1 MESTDTLCTVHKET
15 STWLA
20 AYKFSCTS
28 AHSSY
33 AYALSGSL
41 SLSLALGLNS
51 YLYVLFFSEIQQIR
65 SLLSESSDIWTT
77 GEPPYL
83 DDDILCPHLE
93 STL

>member
-1 MESTDTLCTVHKET
+1 MHMLSPAL
-15 STWLA
+15 SL
-20 AYKFSCTS
+20 S
-28 AHSSY
+28 
-33 AYALSGSL
+33 LSGSL